1 MNIKELCERWECT
14 GRQIDKLVKKN
25 ILYPKQV
32 NVRSK
37 RDFPLAEI
45 EDIEYFYNVTTDYV
59 TLEELAEEL
68 DKSYGQVYYA
78 FSTHPVTVCSLF
90 NPIRIPKESAEELKK
105 VLTKQS

>member
-1 MNIKELCERWECT
+1 MRIKELCERWECT

-25 ILYPKQV
+25 VLHPFQV

-37 RDFPLAEI
+37 REFSLDEVEAI
-45 EDIEYFYNVTTDYV
+45 EDFYHVTTDYV

-68 DKSYGQVYYA
+68 GQSYGQVYYA
-78 FSTHPVTVCSLF
+78 LTTHPVTVCPLF

-105 VLTKQS
+105 MLTKLS